1 MKLLALFEGI
11 SNRVDRMVR
20 WVLFL
25 LILGMITAITLQIL
39 FRVFFDSLVW
49 TEEISRYLLVWSTF
63 LGATMAY
70 YRGMH
75 INVTF
80 VVDAMPQKIQKSV
93 QTLAILASM
102 VFFALAIKY
111 GIDYMT
117 IQIFQV
123 SAALRVPMKWV
134 YLVMPLSFAI
144 MFLHGLTGIT
154 RVWVSQEAG
163 ETP

>member
-25 LILGMITAITLQIL
+25 LILGMITAITLQII

-144 MFLHGLTGIT
+144 RFLHGLTGIS
-154 RVWVSQEAG
+154 RVWVSKEAG
-163 ETP
+163 ETQ